1 MKKCVKVWKSYA
13 DYKFNWFSMVN
24 VTEDK
29 LRIVYVGKDIELR
42 IISLLVRAQE
52 ISQEVVFV
60 DLGSSDSTI
69 ELAEEFGCQVL
80 NYGGPLNAC
89 DLAKFMNK
97 SSLSSGY
104 SNLVILIKQEW
115 KLRELPVIVNRSRE
129 GWDIYFS
136 FVKNE
141 KAEKINED
149 DLVISSLEIDH
160 LFLSSQGLLGLA
172 NSTELS
178 TAMHFSSGFKVRVI
192 ESSGLVNLPQR
203 ESLASASRFAQL
215 FYWML
220 ETKHP
225 LFLFGIPGI
234 VLFILGYKL
243 SGNVVDT
250 FSELNSVSIGVTLTT
265 IAMTLI
271 GLFAMMVAIILYIMG
286 KQVEQIQSQYKWNS
300 TDVKQH
306 K

>member
-1 MKKCVKVWKSYA
+1 
-13 DYKFNWFSMVN
+13 MVH
-24 VTEDK
+24 VTEEK

-42 IISLLVRAQE
+42 IISLLVRGQE

-60 DLGSSDSTI
+60 DLGSNDSTI
-69 ELAEEFGCQVL
+69 ELAEDFGCQVL
-80 NYGGPLNAC
+80 NYGEQLNAC
-89 DLAKFMNK
+89 DLAKFMAK
-97 SSLSSGY
+97 SSLESDY
-104 SNLVILIKQEW
+104 SNLIILITPEW

-141 KAEKINED
+141 KAEKINEA
-149 DLVISSLEIDH
+149 DLVLSALEINH
-160 LFLSSQGLLGLA
+160 LFLSNQGLTGLA

-178 TAMHFSSGFKVRVI
+178 TAMNFSSDYKVRVI

-203 ESLASASRFAQL
+203 ESLATASRFAQL

-286 KQVEQIQSQYKWNS
+286 KQVEQIQSQYKWNN
-300 TDVKQH
+300 TDDKTT
-306 K
+306 